1 MQAPAIPRHCERSE
15 AIQEDWAEAFDPVP
29 LDCFVASLLAMTA
42 ESERT
47 GPTGRLPSTVDN
59 PRLDPLHE
67 RDEHRISRWR
77 ESWAEGR
84 MAEGIAW
91 VEPPGLAGA
100 IGMLPLPG
108 LVIAKRG
115 ERFVDGALQDEV
127 LDTLAAWQTVLL
139 VILLD
144 DDEYDP
150 DELDDLASAAEAR
163 SITLLRTPIADF
175 SAPDQRLD
183 WPPLIERLAG
193 ELRQGRRIAFCCL
206 AGYGRSG
213 MMAARLLIA
222 TGSTPQ
228 AAITAVRAA
237 RPGAIESEE
246 QIAYLLSCTP

>member
-1 MQAPAIPRHCERSE
+1 
-15 AIQEDWAEAFDPVP
+15 
-29 LDCFVASLLAMTA
+29 
-42 ESERT
+42 
-47 GPTGRLPSTVDN
+47 
-59 PRLDPLHE
+59 
-67 RDEHRISRWR
+67 
-77 ESWAEGR
+77 

-115 ERFVDGALQDEV
+115 ERYVDGALQEEV
-127 LDTLAAWQTVLL
+127 LDTLAARQTALL
-139 VILLD
+139 AILLD
-144 DDEYDP
+144 DDECDP
-150 DELDDLASAAEAR
+150 DEIEDLGRAAKER
-163 SITLLRTPIADF
+163 SIALLRAPIADF

-183 WPPLIERLAG
+183 WPALVERLAG

-222 TGSTPQ
+222 TGSTPE
-228 AAITAVRAA
+228 AAIAAVRAA

-246 QIAYLLSCTP
+246 QVAYLLSCAP

>member
-1 MQAPAIPRHCERSE
+1 
-15 AIQEDWAEAFDPVP
+15 
-29 LDCFVASLLAMTA
+29 
-42 ESERT
+42 
-47 GPTGRLPSTVDN
+47 
-59 PRLDPLHE
+59 
-67 RDEHRISRWR
+67 
-77 ESWAEGR
+77 

-115 ERFVDGALQDEV
+115 ERYVDGPLQDEV
-127 LDTLAAWQTVLL
+127 LDALAARRTTLL

-144 DDEYDP
+144 DGECDP
-150 DELDDLASAAEAR
+150 DEIDDLAGAAEAR
-163 SITLLRTPIADF
+163 SVALFSAPIADF

-183 WPPLIERLAG
+183 WPALIERLAG
-193 ELRQGRRIAFCCL
+193 ELRQGHRIAFCCL

-222 TGSTPQ
+222 AGATPQ
-228 AAITAVRAA
+228 AAITAVRTA

-246 QIAYLLSCTP
+246 QVAYLLSCAP